1 VIAGASLCW
10 TRSQHRRCSQH
21 GAGRL
26 QWTRWAVLAL
36 LCAGSPVAVARHHH
50 PADAQ
55 DGVAGQFDYYL
66 LALSWSPTYCLTHPE
81 DGAQCGGKGYG
92 FVLHGLWPQYDA
104 GGYPQH
110 CTESNPGTSRTL
122 SAQDEALGERLYP
135 SPKLVQHEWVQ
146 HGTCS
151 GLDAAAYFRTAD
163 HATAV
168 VRIPP
173 VFDAP
178 TTSLLMSDDQITAAF
193 RAANPTLPEYAMT
206 VACSRGQLSEVRIC
220 LTRDLAVRPCGR
232 GVHSS
237 CPRGPVQIRSTR

>member
-1 VIAGASLCW
+1 MIA
-10 TRSQHRRCSQH
+10 HR
-21 GAGRL
+21 GL
-26 QWTRWAVLAL
+26 LWAMLAL
-36 LCAGSPVAVARHHH
+36 LGVGSSVAAARHHH
-50 PADAQ
+50 QADTA

-66 LALSWSPTYCLTHPE
+66 LALSWSPTYCLTHPQ

-110 CTESNPGTSRTL
+110 CTDDAL
-122 SAQDEALGERLYP
+122 SAADEMLGESLYP
-135 SPKLVQHEWVQ
+135 SPKLVAHEWVQ

-151 GLDAAAYFRTAD
+151 GLDAATYFRTAD
-163 HATAV
+163 HATAA
-168 VRIPP
+168 VRIPA

-178 TTSLLMSDDQITAAF
+178 VTSLQMTDNEITAAF
-193 RAANPTLPEYAMT
+193 RTANPTLPGHAIT

-220 LTRDLAVRPCGR
+220 LTRELQLRPCGR
-232 GVHSS
+232 GVHNS